1 MRSLIHKYFHYIL
14 SRRPGAMRRA
24 AYPGPASG
32 ATKARGFLRGFPSE
46 RKATV
51 AVEFAMLAPALL
63 LLVVG
68 AAAFGIA
75 MDNYV
80 QLTGATSIGARQLAI
95 SRGDSTPYTDTVNAI
110 TGAAPKLTKASLT
123 ISLLV
128 NGTAC
133 ATDAACTTALVA
145 GVPAQVTA
153 SYPCNLVVMG
163 TNFAPSG
170 CTLSANTTERVQ

>member
-1 MRSLIHKYFHYIL
+1 
-14 SRRPGAMRRA
+14 MRRA

-32 ATKARGFLRGFPSE
+32 ATKARGFLRGFPSG

-63 LLVVG
+63 VLVLG

-95 SRGDSTPYTDTVNAI
+95 GRTYSTTPYTDTVNAI
-110 TGAAPKLTKASLT
+110 TGAAPKLTKASIT

-133 ATDAACTTALVA
+133 ASDAAGTTALVA
-145 GVPAQVTA
+145 GVPAQVIT
-153 SYPCNLVVMG
+153 SYPCNLVVYG